1 MWLLVQNAHRKVGDK
16 FVKWVQQELQN
27 SDLWLVALIEIGLF
41 SKVQWIT
48 KLFMFVKIYIVTQ
61 QVNAFIHYCVYVW
74 ATKNVL
80 MDVAID
86 NILCSLIK
94 LFVRYLSPVLL
105 Q

>member
-16 FVKWVQQELQN
+16 IVKWVQQELQN
-27 SDLWLVALIEIGLF
+27 SDLWLVALIEIGLS

-61 QVNAFIHYCVYVW
+61 VNAFIHYCVYVW

-80 MDVAID
+80 MYVAID
-86 NILCSLIK
+86 NIPCSLIK
-94 LFVRYLSPVLL
+94 LVVRYLSPVLL